1 MRKHE
6 KHEKQQEKHKKSEVG
21 RIIAIW
27 SASTHRGQCAP
38 KSTVGSWHV
47 WHLIGYGLKV
57 WNKTAVWTFTW
68 ISEMRCLLCD
78 LQPIDPDPF
87 LNLSMFVP
95 CRPEMVEHCAK
106 RPCKFVSMSGLP
118 HGLWDPRWILRNYP
132 ATPRFKGGV
141 WASQHQDAW
150 LRGVLLLCTWGG
162 HALGG
167 AMLFRTWARRVPF
180 AQWNG
185 EERVP
190 LSNFH
195 VFFSHSTC
203 MPTFAKHTK
212 HFHGIYAYKI
222 IRPPQFSWGRMGGG
236 P

>member
-1 MRKHE
+1 MIVLNWITVSVFYCLPWKWQSKSKGSALTSDKSEPWGQRKGFFFKSICWPQLQNDSIITRKHEKKHE

-118 HGLWDPRWILRNYP
+118 HGPLGSEMNSAKLSGDPS
-132 ATPRFKGGV
+132 F
-141 WASQHQDAW
+141 
-150 LRGVLLLCTWGG
+150 
-162 HALGG
+162 
-167 AMLFRTWARRVPF
+167 
-180 AQWNG
+180 
-185 EERVP
+185 
-190 LSNFH
+190 
-195 VFFSHSTC
+195 
-203 MPTFAKHTK
+203 
-212 HFHGIYAYKI
+212 
-222 IRPPQFSWGRMGGG
+222 
-236 P
+236 